1 MVKDKDN
8 IITFPTNRIVK
19 KNTAGIPK
27 SKELIKKIQDQHTK
41 QFVETSVDDISL
53 GLLRQFYNMAIK
65 TNKKSFT
72 KDLAMLVDIMRGLVY
87 RDFDVKHPAQ
97 ILSEKMVELRI
108 NKDGTESARI
118 DYTLFK
124 KLFSNDVGRNGNVK
138 KPLSKDIKNELKDIN
153 DQAGLFD
160 GDDIKDD

>member
-1 MVKDKDN
+1 MLDVLFHNFGQEIMYDMVKDKDN

-72 KDLAMLVDIMRGLVY
+72 KEI
-87 RDFDVKHPAQ
+87 
-97 ILSEKMVELRI
+97 E
-108 NKDGTESARI
+108 
-118 DYTLFK
+118 
-124 KLFSNDVGRNGNVK
+124 
-138 KPLSKDIKNELKDIN
+138 
-153 DQAGLFD
+153 
-160 GDDIKDD
+160 